1 MRKRRRQRHKA
12 TRMAKREK
20 RREEAAQKGRRF
32 LFTHDVLVPDL
43 LSSHGHDEST
53 VLHRTTPSK
62 RNAETSWVNP
72 IHKVNNKNP
81 ILKSLEDKKI
91 NP

>member
-1 MRKRRRQRHKA
+1 
-12 TRMAKREK
+12 MAKRE
-20 RREEAAQKGRRF
+20 RMREETAQSGRRF

-43 LSSHGHDEST
+43 LSSHGHNEST
-53 VLHRTTPSK
+53 VLHRTTSK

-81 ILKSLEDKKI
+81 TLKSLEDK
-91 NP
+91 